1 MSVIKT
7 VVTVGVLIFLF
18 TPWVRAAAETSG
30 ALVMVEKLHST
41 LLQAMQQGAQA
52 GYQGRYATLAPVV
65 SESFDFP
72 TIAKIVVG
80 RFWKDLSEAQRG
92 QFTQTFSKL
101 STATY
106 ASKFDS
112 YSKEAFRHVSNEDMG
127 EKGVL
132 VKTELVKSNGE
143 AVRLDYLLHQQNDH
157 WLIVNVVANG
167 VSDLSL
173 KRADYSS
180 VLKEQGFDALIAL
193 LDKKISQYENPVKE

>member
-1 MSVIKT
+1 MSLIRKVIR
-7 VVTVGVLIFLF
+7 VGTFLF
-18 TPWVRAAAETSG
+18 LFLPWVNAVAEATG
-30 ALVMVEKLHST
+30 PLALVEKLHST
-41 LLQAMQQGAQA
+41 LLQAMKQGAEA
-52 GYQGRYATLAPVV
+52 GYQGRYTTLAPVV
-65 SESFDFP
+65 NESFDFP

-80 RFWKDLSEAQRG
+80 RFWKDLSEAQRS

-112 YSKEAFRHVSNEDMG
+112 YSKEEFRHVSNEDMG
-127 EKGVL
+127 QKGVL
-132 VKTELVKSNGE
+132 VKTELLKSDGD
-143 AVRLDYLLHQQNDH
+143 AVRLDYLLHQKESN
-157 WLIVNVVANG
+157 WLIVNVVADG

-193 LDKKISQYENPVKE
+193 LNKKITQYENPIKE